1 MGSLQTASAALCP
14 EAAAASRLV
23 RGEYRVQYNT
33 YCEQA
38 NDGNY
43 NGLLLK
49 YMNGLLKLTTGLFE
63 DFDKWLSD
71 SDHDFRKNNNFKSTI
86 NQPSKCNPVYKSLKI

>member
-1 MGSLQTASAALCP
+1 MSAGVFVIHMGSLQTASAALGP
-14 EAAAASRLV
+14 EAAVACRLV
-23 RGEYRVQYNT
+23 RGEYRVPYST

-49 YMNGLLKLTTGLFE
+49 YMNRLLKLTTGLFK
-63 DFDKWLSD
+63 DFDKSLSD
-71 SDHDFRKNNNFKSTI
+71 YDHDSPKNNSFKFI
-86 NQPSKCNPVYKSLKI
+86 IKQPDII